1 MFLKTNQTLN
11 VSKSKLNHRKNKTVQ
26 DDDETILIFTE
37 HKEVK
42 IKLKDNKSV

>member
-11 VSKSKLNHRKNKTVQ
+11 VIKSKLNQRKNKTVQ
-26 DDDETILIFTE
+26 DDDETIPIFTD

-42 IKLKDNKSV
+42 IRLKGNKSV